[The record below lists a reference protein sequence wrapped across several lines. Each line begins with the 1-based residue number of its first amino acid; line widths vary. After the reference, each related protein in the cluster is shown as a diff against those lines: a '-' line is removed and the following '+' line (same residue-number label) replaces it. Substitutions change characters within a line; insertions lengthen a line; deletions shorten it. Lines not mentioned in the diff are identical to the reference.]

1 LLSGDSDEGSVG
13 VVSSGSVKTHGLLQV
28 WGVVSQPEVWLVLVM
43 LLGLGEMSWLS
54 VARYRGYNVAM
65 GDLGTMIQA
74 IWSVSQGQPLVF
86 TAHGVPMS
94 RLARHVELFF
104 FVPALLYRLLP
115 RPETLL
121 VFQALLYVLGAWP
134 LYVLSRRRLAS
145 GWLALGFAVVYL
157 LYPVAQTAVLWDF
170 HGDTLAMPLL
180 AFALEA
186 LDRRAWNSYGLWL
199 VLSLSCKVYVAIPV
213 VALGVVCWLR
223 GGRRVG
229 VWTALLAAAWGAI
242 AFFGVRSAFAPA
254 SPAQVGATTAS
265 YVARYFGDPSGIVST
280 AGARFLTAF
289 VVWAPALWLGWRAP
303 VWLLPAAAVALPMLV
318 SSGPGSSFVYWYH
331 HYALTVPFFLA
342 ASIYGA
348 ESFQQRRRDATPW
361 VVGIAVMITFLF
373 NVQFVDS
380 PLNPGFYDPGNPFGT
395 AYHLTSPAYAITP
408 RDRFK
413 DAWLER
419 HIPPRAAVAANTFL
433 APHVANRRILYL
445 TRGQPAVRGIADFH
459 RELDVVATD
468 ALMDVAFEDG
478 GRVIRGGVLYEQEA
492 VRYLLQSEEFGL
504 VRSDD
509 GLLLFQPGAEGLE
522 QSFEVMDRDRVLAP
536 KARFDDVIGLV
547 DARVE
552 LVGRGRFRLTCDWV
566 ALSPRVRDTTYV
578 AVSQPLGL
586 EHARVVHL
594 PTYALLPTPDWPA
607 HSMIRESFEFAV
619 PEEAPP
625 GTYPLV
631 VGWYDA
637 ANPTAAETDERSRL
651 GETIQL
657 GTLHLT
663 D

>member
-1 LLSGDSDEGSVG
+1 LLSDDSDEGSVG
-13 VVSSGSVKTHGLLQV
+13 MVSSGSVKTRGLPHV
-28 WGVVSQPEVWLVLVM
+28 WGVVSQPEVWLLLFM
-43 LLGLGEMSWLS
+43 LLALGEMSWLS

-65 GDLGTMIQA
+65 GDLGIMSQA
-74 IWSVSQGQPLVF
+74 IWSGSQGQPLVF

-134 LYVLSRRRLAS
+134 LYMLSRRRLAS
-145 GWLALGFAVVYL
+145 GWLALGFAVMYL

-186 LDRRAWNSYGLWL
+186 LDRRAWYGYGLWL
-199 VLSLSCKVYVAIPV
+199 MLSLSCKVYVAVPV

-223 GGRRVG
+223 GERRVG

-254 SPAQVGATTAS
+254 SRAQVGATTAS
-265 YVARYFGDPSGIVST
+265 YIARYFGDPSGIVST
-280 AGARFLTAF
+280 AGARFLSAF

-303 VWLLPAAAVALPMLV
+303 VWLLPAAAVALPVLL

-342 ASIYGA
+342 ASICGA

-395 AYHLTSPAYAITP
+395 AYHLTSRAYAITP

-419 HIPPRAAVAANTFL
+419 YVPPRAAVAANTVL
-433 APHVANRRILYL
+433 AAHLANRRILYL
-445 TRGQPAVRGIADFH
+445 TRTALEVRGLTEFH
-459 RELDVVATD
+459 HELDIIVAD
-468 ALMDVAFEDG
+468 ALMDVAFADD

-509 GLLLFQPGAEGLE
+509 GLLLFQQGAHGLA
-522 QSFEVMDRDRVLAP
+522 QTARATEVDRFPALR
-536 KARFDDVIGLV
+536 ARFDDVIALA

-552 LVGRGRFRLTCDWV
+552 PVGKGRFRLSCDWV

-594 PTYALLPTPDWPA
+594 PTYALFPTPDWPA
-607 HSMIRESFEFAV
+607 HSVIRESLEFVV

-625 GTYPLV
+625 GAYPLV

-637 ANPTAAETDERSRL
+637 ASPFAAETDERSRL
-651 GETIQL
+651 GETIRI